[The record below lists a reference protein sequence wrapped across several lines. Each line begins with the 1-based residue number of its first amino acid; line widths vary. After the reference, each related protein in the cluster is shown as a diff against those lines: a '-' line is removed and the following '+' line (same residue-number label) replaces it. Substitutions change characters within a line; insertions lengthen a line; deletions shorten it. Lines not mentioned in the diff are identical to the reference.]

1 MKNDSKSTDRIF
13 QLYGVPALMAPANLL
28 YRFDCNEW
36 HTSQPINADDFLE
49 KINLIRF
56 FSKFIIY
63 HSFCI
68 NLSFDWLWTVL
79 SVGVHMGRH
88 ISEHYCLK
96 QAWIKHTFT
105 PTEGETY
112 ISKLQLFLFTS
123 SVSIALYAFVRGKG
137 CVCVEHRPSVGVD
150 GCRWVSMGVESI
162 ATEHSMHYVRIFQ
175 PHGVPALLAPANLL
189 YRFDCNEWHT
199 SQPINYEWMY
209 YLFSM
214 SEFHMEWMEKI
225 KVELL

>member
-1 MKNDSKSTDRIF
+1 MQNDSKSTDRIF
-13 QLYGVPALMAPANLL
+13 QLHGVPALLAPANLL

-36 HTSQPINADDFLE
+36 HTSQSINYE
-49 KINLIRF
+49 WMNLFPNVQMIFWKLRFDSF

-88 ISEHYCLK
+88 ISEHYCLN

-105 PTEGETY
+105 PTEGETH
-112 ISKLQLFLFTS
+112 SKLQLFLFTS

-150 GCRWVSMGVESI
+150 GCRKHCNWPFDALCLM
-162 ATEHSMHYVRIFQ
+162 VRC
-175 PHGVPALLAPANLL
+175 VCVRA
-189 YRFDCNEWHT
+189 C
-199 SQPINYEWMY
+199 M
-209 YLFSM
+209 
-214 SEFHMEWMEKI
+214 FHVDVGLRWFFG
-225 KVELL
+225 

>member
-112 ISKLQLFLFTS
+112 SKLQLFLFTS
-123 SVSIALYAFVRGKG
+123 SVSIALYAFVGAKVVFVWSIVRLW
-137 CVCVEHRPSVGVD
+137 VSMGVD
-150 GCRWVSMGVESI
+150 GCRKHCNW
-162 ATEHSMHYVRIFQ
+162 TFD
-175 PHGVPALLAPANLL
+175 ALRLM
-189 YRFDCNEWHT
+189 
-199 SQPINYEWMY
+199 SQG
-209 YLFSM
+209 
-214 SEFHMEWMEKI
+214 
-225 KVELL
+225 